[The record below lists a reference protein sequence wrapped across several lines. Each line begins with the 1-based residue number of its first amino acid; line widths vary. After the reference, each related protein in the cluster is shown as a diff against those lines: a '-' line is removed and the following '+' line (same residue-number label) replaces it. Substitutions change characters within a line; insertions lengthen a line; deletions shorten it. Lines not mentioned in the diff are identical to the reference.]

1 MIKQFFKKVLISYL
15 IIICCIYTPT
25 AQAAGLSFGSY
36 AFSSSTLNIT
46 KNGVKVAAKIP
57 TSSIT
62 PSIGKRILGGVSGV
76 MWWANAFQLLTSYA
90 LDSVDWLMDPENNAV
105 KYKPKGKGGIFRIKG
120 NFFGV
125 GEREFFGSTVDSVC
139 SQYFSFT
146 KSLDSVQ
153 SEIKNGKTYNTK
165 IVGSICYAGLDGNYL
180 WHATAEKILSDY
192 KSLSIPV
199 LSNKVY
205 DVAKGGDVIAQT
217 GVTESIKDAVN
228 AGELDKIINEAVS
241 ASCPYSTHYDGSSCV
256 ADVIKTDEADNTNL
270 IPIPTFMSAMPQ
282 NLWQDVQG
290 IKSVINTSIDK
301 LLNKQD
307 QIKGELVNTGSKID
321 SVGGQVVGVGDK
333 VDNVGGKVVGLNDSV
348 DKVGDKVVGVGDK
361 VDATGDKVGTKVDA
375 VGDKVTGVGAD
386 VRGVGDKVDAT
397 GDKVGTKVDAVG
409 DKVTGVGADV
419 RSVGDKVDATGDKV
433 ADAVKESTKEIT
445 KKMDETKP
453 KDFELP
459 AFCSW
464 ATKVCDFIDWVKSDP
479 RPADDGTLSESTKDY
494 DWQSKANGS
503 YVNFGG
509 SCPAPVQIPISYM
522 GASTDLTISYTPFCQ
537 FATMIKPAVILSAYI
552 AGLMIISGGRTKE

>member
-105 KYKPKGKGGIFRIKG
+105 KYKPKGKGGIFRLKG

-125 GEREFFGSTVDSVC
+125 GEREFFGSTVDAVC

-165 IVGSICYAGLDGNYL
+165 IVGSICYAGLDGNYF
-180 WHATAEKILSDY
+180 WNATAEKILSDY

-270 IPIPTFMSAMPQ
+270 IPIPTFMSAMLQ

-307 QIKGELVNTGSKID
+307 QIQGELVNTGSKID
-321 SVGGQVVGVGDK
+321 SVGGKVVGVGDK
-333 VDNVGGKVVGLNDSV
+333 VDNVGGKVVGVGEAVKDVGGKVVGLNDSV
-348 DKVGDKVVGVGDK
+348 DKVGGKVVGVGDK
-361 VDATGDKVGTKVDA
+361 VDAASDKVGTKVDA

-386 VRGVGDKVDAT
+386 VRG
-397 GDKVGTKVDAVG
+397 
-409 DKVTGVGADV
+409 
-419 RSVGDKVDATGDKV
+419 VGDKVDATGDKV

-479 RPADDGTLSESTKDY
+479 RPAHDGTLSESTKDY

>member
-25 AQAAGLSFGSY
+25 AQATGLSFGSY

-125 GEREFFGSTVDSVC
+125 GERELFGSTVDAVC

-165 IVGSICYAGLDGNYL
+165 IVGSICYAGLDGNYF
-180 WHATAEKILSDY
+180 WNATAEKILSDY

-228 AGELDKIINEAVS
+228 AGELDKIINEAVR

-270 IPIPTFMSAMPQ
+270 IPIPTFMSAMLQ

-307 QIKGELVNTGSKID
+307 QIQGELVNTGSKID

-333 VDNVGGKVVGLNDSV
+333 VDNVGGKVVGVGEAVKDVGGKVVGLNDSV

-386 VRGVGDKVDAT
+386 VRGVGDKVD
-397 GDKVGTKVDAVG
+397 
-409 DKVTGVGADV
+409 
-419 RSVGDKVDATGDKV
+419 V
-433 ADAVKESTKEIT
+433 AGEKTAEAIKESTKEIT

-464 ATKVCDFIDWVKSDP
+464 ATKVCDFIDWVKEPNEKQETEPVDIQMP
-479 RPADDGTLSESTKDY
+479 DMPQMESTDL
-494 DWQSKANGS
+494 
-503 YVNFGG
+503 NFGG
-509 SCPAPVQIPISYM
+509 QCPQNFDIDIDLFGKPVKFTLFDS
-522 GASTDLTISYTPFCQ
+522 SVFCQ
-537 FATMIKPAVILSAYI
+537 FLSDWIRIPVIFAASLTAVYIL
-552 AGLMIISGGRTKE
+552 GGRARD